1 MKKKQ
6 KLAYALGRGVRGIIM
21 KATIEEGSVY
31 KNTDLLKSLKVD
43 ILLKK
48 RNKYLLRWNKIQI
61 RVRKFS
67 CKVCGH
73 GTNIQFEQS
82 CFGSTSAFH

>member
-21 KATIEEGSVY
+21 KDTIEEGSVY
-31 KNTDLLKSLKVD
+31 KNIDLLKSLKVD

-48 RNKYLLRWNKIQI
+48 RNKVLIS
-61 RVRKFS
+61 F
-67 CKVCGH
+67 
-73 GTNIQFEQS
+73 
-82 CFGSTSAFH
+82 